1 MNMINYFQYF
11 NIKYGKCIILFFSVI
26 FFASCSDVNKN
37 IRTEF
42 ESLLDN
48 KFSENEPGGVILVK
62 KGKETIF
69 LKSYGLADLNTKEKI
84 NENTIFNT
92 GSISKTFVSN
102 GILILEG
109 AGLLS
114 KDDSIDKY
122 FSDFD
127 NKEIAKKVKIKHLLS
142 HTSGIPDLRKVAEEI
157 EFYLTAKDVENFE
170 PLKHADTLNFE
181 PGEKF
186 EYSNPAYNGL
196 ALIIEKVSNQKWQ
209 KFIEEKIFKPAG
221 MNHSRI
227 TDGPYPEDGVA
238 HAYRK
243 ENENYREY
251 DYGEFPT
258 FAAAGNGGIWCSILD
273 FAKYERAIREHTFL
287 SKESIDT
294 SRTIFRPA
302 NWKDTNPP
310 MIGWSWFI
318 NEKDNTENEYGVK
331 IIYHT
336 GSQGGFRAFFYSVP
350 EKDILYVGLFNR
362 PIEEFSEIVKTGF
375 DILKKYNWLDSL

>member
-1 MNMINYFQYF
+1 MNMINYFQYV
-11 NIKYGKCIILFFSVI
+11 NIKYGKYIILLFSII

-42 ESLLDN
+42 ESFLDN

-69 LKSYGLADLNTKEKI
+69 LKSYGLADLDTKEKI

-114 KDDSIDKY
+114 KDDTIDKY

-142 HTSGIPDLRKVAEEI
+142 HTSGIPDLRKVAEDI
-157 EFYLTAKDVENFE
+157 EFYLTAKDVESFE

-209 KFIEEKIFKPAG
+209 NFIEEKIFKPAG
-221 MNHSRI
+221 MSHSRI
-227 TDGPYPEDGVA
+227 TDGPYPGDGVA
-238 HAYRK
+238 HAYGT
-243 ENENYREY
+243 ENGKYLEY

-273 FAKYERAIREHTFL
+273 LANYENAIREDTFL
-287 SKESIDT
+287 SKESIDI
-294 SRTIFRPA
+294 SRTIFRPE

-310 MIGWSWFI
+310 IIGWSWFI

-362 PIEEFSEIVKTGF
+362 PIEEYSEIVKTGF